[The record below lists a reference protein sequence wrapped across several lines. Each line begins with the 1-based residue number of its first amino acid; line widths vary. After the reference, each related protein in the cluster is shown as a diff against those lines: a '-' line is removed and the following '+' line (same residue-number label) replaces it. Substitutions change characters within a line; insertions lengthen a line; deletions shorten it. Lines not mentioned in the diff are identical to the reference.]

1 MYSFLLAPI
10 HIAYSTK
17 HKYSFKEGYFFTVAP
32 GFYKANDFGVRLK
45 NVLEVVDTGD
55 VHFSGSKYLAFDVTT
70 LVPFETKLIDKAMLS
85 VEEVKFYLKYVAN
98 LLGDVHDL
106 RQRGVGGSCRQ
117 LFLLFAGVGGGQLN
131 FVWRRLW
138 MNPSQFDTQ

>member
-85 VEEVKFYLKYVAN
+85 VEEVKFYLKNVAN
-98 LLGDVHDL
+98 LLGNVQKL
-106 RQRGVGGSCRQ
+106 RQQLGKILGDGGLRLRGRQ
-117 LFLLFAGVGGGQLN
+117 
-131 FVWRRLW
+131 
-138 MNPSQFDTQ
+138 S